1 MTLIN
6 ELVAKHGTK
15 NTLVGEV
22 FNDALRSALEEMLER
37 CARTQCPF
45 CHSIALGDSRFPTS
59 SAVNGK
65 HHVQPEGA
73 VGWELPC
80 EATAIRALAKE
91 GK

>member
-1 MTLIN
+1 MTLID

-37 CARTQCPF
+37 CAEVAEVTLE
-45 CHSIALGDSRFPTS
+45 SIGEYETTAD
-59 SAVNGK
+59 
-65 HHVQPEGA
+65 
-73 VGWELPC
+73 
-80 EATAIRALAKE
+80 ATAAAIRALAKE